1 MTPIRLLREAEE
13 ELRLAVQYYEEA
25 QSGLGRALIAEVRR
39 TKEFIAQHPLASRMV
54 RGEIRVRSI
63 SRFPYR
69 IYYQVRPAEIIVV
82 AIGHRRR
89 RPGFWQSRDER

>member
-1 MTPIRLLREAEE
+1 MTPIRLLWEAEE
-13 ELRLAVQYYEEA
+13 ELRLAALSYEEA
-25 QSGLGRALIAEVRR
+25 QPGLGRALIAEVRR
-39 TKEFIAQHPLASRMV
+39 AKEFIAQHPLAARIEQ
-54 RGEIRVRSI
+54 GEMRARSI

-69 IYYQVRPAEIIVV
+69 IYYRARPEEIIVV